1 MQVLVDDDVRIA
13 AYIDGE
19 NGEPI
24 VMLHGFPHAH
34 DVWNAQA
41 RALSRTHRAIR
52 IDLRGMGA
60 SSVPGGPY
68 LMETL
73 AADVAAVL
81 DKLSIERAWIA
92 GHSLGGYVALAFAR
106 MFSERVAG
114 LALVCSRLAAD
125 TAAAAAGRYELADR
139 TESEASMQPIWNA
152 FEPRLFPPETLETK
166 REIVETV
173 RAITMRTDPRGAA
186 AMLRG
191 MAMRDDSSDIA
202 PDLDVP
208 VLVVAGA
215 RDAIIS
221 AAESESTAAAFPRGR
236 LVICEESGHMPM
248 LEQPGRVSEAFE
260 ALLAADD
267 LSG

>member
-13 AYIDGE
+13 AHIDGAR
-19 NGEPI
+19 GEPI
-24 VMLHGFPHAH
+24 VMIHGFPLAH
-34 DVWNAQA
+34 EVWNAQSQ
-41 RALSRTHRAIR
+41 ALSRTHRAIR
-52 IDLRGMGA
+52 VDLRGMGE

-125 TAAAAAGRYELADR
+125 APAVAAARYELADR
-139 TESEASMQPIWNA
+139 AESEASMQPVWDA
-152 FEPRLFPPETLETK
+152 FEPRLFAPETLAAK
-166 REIVETV
+166 REIVETT
-173 RAITMRTDPRGAA
+173 RALALRNDPHGAA

-191 MAMRDDSSDIA
+191 MAVRDDASDIA
-202 PDLDVP
+202 SDLDVP
-208 VLVVAGA
+208 VVVVAGA
-215 RDAIIS
+215 RDANVP
-221 AAESESTAAAFPRGR
+221 AAEAEAIAGAFPRGR
-236 LVICEESGHMPM
+236 LLLCERSGHLPM
-248 LEQPGRVSEAFE
+248 LEEPGRVTEALE
-260 ALLAADD
+260 ALLN
-267 LSG
+267 G

>member
-13 AYIDGE
+13 AHIDGAR
-19 NGEPI
+19 GEPI
-24 VMLHGFPHAH
+24 VMIHGFPLAH
-34 DVWNAQA
+34 EVWNAQSE
-41 RALSRTHRAIR
+41 ALSREHRAIR
-52 IDLRGMGA
+52 VDLRGMGE

-125 TAAAAAGRYELADR
+125 APAVASARYELADR
-139 TESEASMQPIWNA
+139 AESEASMQVVWDA
-152 FEPRLFPPETLETK
+152 FEPRLFAPETLAAK
-166 REIVETV
+166 REIVETA
-173 RAITMRTDPRGAA
+173 RAIALRNDPRGAA

-191 MAMRDDSSDIA
+191 MAVRDDASDIA

-208 VLVVAGA
+208 VVVVAGA
-215 RDAIIS
+215 RDANVQ
-221 AAESESTAAAFPRGR
+221 AAEAQAIVKAFPRGR
-236 LVICEESGHMPM
+236 LLLCERSGHLPM
-248 LEQPGRVSEAFE
+248 LEEPGRVTE
-260 ALLAADD
+260 ALETL
-267 LSG
+267 LNG

>member
-13 AYIDGE
+13 AYVDGK

-24 VMLHGFPHAH
+24 VMIHGFPHAH

-41 RALSRTHRAIR
+41 KTLSHARRAIR
-52 IDLRGMGA
+52 IDLRGMGE

-81 DKLSIERAWIA
+81 DKLAIERAWIA

-125 TAAAAAGRYELADR
+125 TPPAAAARYALADR
-139 TESEASMQPIWNA
+139 AESEASMEPIWNA
-152 FEPRLFPPETLETK
+152 FEPRLFTPETLEKK
-166 REIVETV
+166 REIVQTV
-173 RAITMRTDPRGAA
+173 RAMTLRTDPRGAA

-191 MAMRDDSSDIA
+191 MAMRDDSNDIA

-215 RDAIIS
+215 RDQIVSEQES
-221 AAESESTAAAFPRGR
+221 AAAAAAFPRGR
-236 LVICEESGHMPM
+236 LLVCEQSGHMPM
-248 LEQPGRVSEAFE
+248 LEEPARVSEALE
-260 ALLAADD
+260 ALLN
-267 LSG
+267 G